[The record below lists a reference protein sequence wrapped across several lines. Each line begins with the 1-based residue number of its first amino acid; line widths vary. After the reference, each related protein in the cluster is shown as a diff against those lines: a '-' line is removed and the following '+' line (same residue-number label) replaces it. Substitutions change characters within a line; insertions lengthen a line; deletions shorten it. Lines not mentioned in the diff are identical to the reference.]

1 MSTTEGK
8 KLSVK
13 LGLKYFEVS
22 ALKNEG
28 IDQAMIELVQMITR
42 DYEKRQLSTIT
53 PGLEFPE
60 IHEKERMSVGTD
72 VGSNFTF

>member
-1 MSTTEGK
+1 
-8 KLSVK
+8 
-13 LGLKYFEVS
+13 
-22 ALKNEG
+22 
-28 IDQAMIELVQMITR
+28 MIELVQMITR

-72 VGSNFTF
+72 VGSNFTFQLDYSGSGRFECCMARDKSGIDDKNGCAC